1 GDVEME
7 QFEEDES
14 AEDSFTFELEFNED
28 DRNFRMFS
36 PLAEEEDNVE
46 NVNLIT
52 NNERRQHQVLLKNLK
67 IFQENVRD
75 PTVENPTENAPL
87 QGTLTEQERS
97 SLIS

>member
-1 GDVEME
+1 MSVNRLMRDSIDTKEKENVEEEDWLEDDDVEME
-7 QFEEDES
+7 DFEEDES

-52 NNERRQHQVLLKNLK
+52 NNERRQHQVLLKNEIK
-67 IFQENVRD
+67 
-75 PTVENPTENAPL
+75 
-87 QGTLTEQERS
+87 S
-97 SLIS
+97 